1 MVLRQPQRA
10 VVTADVSEGQEGG
23 GGQLEADSWSPLVVA
38 AARRGR
44 ATVPPA
50 STPLRH
56 WSDHHRV
63 TAAHQGVMMQAGG

>member
-1 MVLRQPQRA
+1 MCEGRDSGFTAQRA
-10 VVTADVSEGQEGG
+10 VVTADVSEGQEAG

-50 STPLRH
+50 LHS
-56 WSDHHRV
+56 
-63 TAAHQGVMMQAGG
+63 AAGVITTM